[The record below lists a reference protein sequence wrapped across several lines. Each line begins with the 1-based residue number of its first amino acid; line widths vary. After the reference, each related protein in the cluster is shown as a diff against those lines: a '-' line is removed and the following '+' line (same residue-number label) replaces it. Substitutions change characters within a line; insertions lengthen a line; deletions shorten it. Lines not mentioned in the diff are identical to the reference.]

1 MSDVLSLVEAIP
13 DPELPFLTIK
23 DLGILRS
30 VDVDGR
36 AVRVQITPTYS
47 GCPALETIAAD
58 IGAALPDHDVT
69 VETVLSPPWTS
80 DWLTER
86 GRAALADNG
95 VAAPVF
101 VGLPSHRPACP
112 LCGSADTEELSRFGA
127 TACKALWRCCAC
139 REPFEQ
145 FKQH

>member
-1 MSDVLSLVEAIP
+1 MSVLDVVRSIP
-13 DPELPFLTIK
+13 DPELPMLTIE

-30 VDVDGR
+30 VDIDGR

-47 GCPALETIAAD
+47 GCPALDAIAAD
-58 IGAALPDHDVT
+58 ITAALPDHDVT

-86 GRAALADNG
+86 GRAALEENG

-101 VGLPSHRPACP
+101 VGLPARRPACP

-127 TACKALWRCCAC
+127 TACKALWRCRAC